1 MNSNAI
7 VGWKI
12 NKSEN
17 AITILNVLNQ
27 VTKASRKEH
36 KIFGT
41 FIQSDLGSGNTSKI
55 VTNSFNKS
63 KTLIHSK
70 SLSGFKGN
78 QVSECLNRWIKRDF
92 KIMFGNK
99 FNSIK
104 HFTEALRKF
113 INWWNNDRMILRLKC
128 LQTNLY
134 RFEDKKVNLSNQ
146 CRWCNSMF
154 SVYSSKDEIKSKSQR
169 CLWLVK
175 NGAMK
180 NTKCLMTFQTSY
192 SS

>member
-36 KIFGT
+36 KIFAT

-70 SLSGFKGN
+70 SGMATLF
-78 QVSECLNRWIKRDF
+78 RTIFW
-92 KIMFGNK
+92 
-99 FNSIK
+99 
-104 HFTEALRKF
+104 
-113 INWWNNDRMILRLKC
+113 
-128 LQTNLY
+128 
-134 RFEDKKVNLSNQ
+134 
-146 CRWCNSMF
+146 
-154 SVYSSKDEIKSKSQR
+154 
-169 CLWLVK
+169 
-175 NGAMK
+175 
-180 NTKCLMTFQTSY
+180 
-192 SS
+192 